1 MFGAASHRSGF
12 IAEALVIFPSLL
24 KSVRKRLFHC
34 GAGMLPLQFFQVAR
48 HLGRDLIKFLATISG
63 VQSRFEAQEVE
74 FLAISE
80 LPARFEIVLQ
90 SCVHIRLVL
99 VHYVFL
105 TPAPRRVRCLFWSKG
120 IALRSHLSHESLD
133 LAHVFI
139 RQAKV
144 ASAHHSFRLA
154 CIAGADDCSCDGGV
168 VQRPGDRDLSG

>member
-12 IAEALVIFPSLL
+12 IAEALVIFPSSL

-48 HLGRDLIKFLATISG
+48 HLGRDLIKFLAAISG
-63 VQSRFEAQEVE
+63 VKSRFEAQEVE

-90 SCVHIRLVL
+90 SGVHIRLVL

-105 TPAPRRVRCLFWSKG
+105 TPAPRRVRG

-168 VQRPGDRDLSG
+168 VQRPGDRDFSG